1 VILAKFGFNGP
12 RSVVQRRRTCVA
24 LAIGLL
30 ATVTGAA
37 PARAQTYSESLVCSC
52 EPWLN
57 AALILDAEGNL
68 YTTTV
73 AGGDFGIGTVI
84 QVDAAGTQTTLYSF
98 SETGFRQAAGGS
110 NPRADLIRD
119 PAGNFYSTTFGGG
132 ASGAGVVFKLDPA
145 GNESVLYSFTGG
157 ADGANPVGGVIA
169 DPAGNLYGTTYRG
182 GSSSAGVVFKL
193 DPAGNETV
201 LHSFTGGADGGQPAA
216 GVIRDSAGNLY
227 GTTERGGGSNS
238 GVVFK
243 LDAAG
248 NETVL
253 HSFRGGADGAQ
264 PAAGVIQDSA
274 GNLYGT
280 TQGGGGTGFGTVFKV
295 DTAGHETVLHSF
307 TGAPSDG
314 AYPSAGLLLGPA
326 GNLYGTTTAGGSGR
340 DGAGGGLE
348 GGVVFEV
355 DTAGHETVLHDFI
368 GGPTDASNHKAALV
382 RDSAGNLY
390 GTTWYGG
397 GSNQGAIFQ
406 LKPQR

>member
-1 VILAKFGFNGP
+1 MILAKFGFNGP

-355 DTAGHETVLHDFI
+355 DTAGHETVLHNFI
-368 GGPTDASNHKAALV
+368 GGPTDASNPKAPLV
-382 RDSAGNLY
+382 RDAAGNLY

-397 GSNQGAIFQ
+397 GSNQGAIYE

>member
-1 VILAKFGFNGP
+1 M
-12 RSVVQRRRTCVA
+12 
-24 LAIGLL
+24 AIGLL
-30 ATVTGAA
+30 AAVTSVT
-37 PARAQTYSESLVCSC
+37 PASAQTYSESLVCSC
-52 EPWLN
+52 GPWPN
-57 AALILDAEGNL
+57 AALTLDSEGNL
-68 YTTTV
+68 FTTTV
-73 AGGDFGIGTVI
+73 AGGDFGIGAVI
-84 QVDAAGTQTTLYSF
+84 KVDTAGAQTTLYSF

-110 NPRADLIRD
+110 DPRADLIRD

-145 GNESVLYSFTGG
+145 GNETVLYSFTGG
-157 ADGANPVGGVIA
+157 ADGANPTGGVVA

-243 LDAAG
+243 LDTAG
-248 NETVL
+248 HETVL
-253 HSFRGGADGAQ
+253 HSFRGGSDGAQ

-368 GGPTDASNHKAALV
+368 GGPTDASNPKAALV